1 MVRLLTLVW
10 ILNLLVQSIQ
20 SINLHELKELRVKL
34 RQGLQK
40 QLDFEARFLK
50 NQLQKKT
57 VIPGKKTREIK

>member
-10 ILNLLVQSIQ
+10 ILNLFIQSIQ

-57 VIPGKKTREIK
+57 VIPGKKNS